1 MKKTVIV
8 LILLVVV
15 SSGMLFSAESR
26 QGLGVG
32 LSLGIPFMFAATGE
46 YDFGD
51 VTAHATIGYWDS
63 GFAIRGGADFNLPDP
78 LTYMGVT
85 VYPRIGGNFSLIFQ
99 TFSVFVIGAPVGLA
113 YYLDSIP
120 MRIVLKVG
128 PEFMIAPSL
137 GLFMVATV
145 SGLYMF

>member
-1 MKKTVIV
+1 MKKTVVV

-51 VTAHATIGYWDS
+51 VTANATIGYWDS
-63 GFAIRGGADFNLPDP
+63 GFAIRGGADFNLPEP

-99 TFSVFVIGAPVGLA
+99 TFSVFVIGAPIGLA
-113 YYLDSIP
+113 YYLDAIP

-128 PEFMIAPSL
+128 PELMLAPVF
-137 GLFMVATV
+137 GLSMVATV